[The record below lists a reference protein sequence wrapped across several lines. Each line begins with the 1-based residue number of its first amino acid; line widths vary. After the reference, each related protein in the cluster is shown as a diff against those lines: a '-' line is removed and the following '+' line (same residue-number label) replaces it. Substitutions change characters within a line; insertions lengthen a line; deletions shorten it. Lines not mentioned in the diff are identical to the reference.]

1 MGKSKA
7 RALDGLRP
15 TGSTP
20 TAASVR
26 ERGYRRSRG
35 GRAQQPSPS
44 LNVDVAGVFFVALVV
59 VFVAWPM
66 AQFALEFFS
75 RDA

>member
-7 RALDGLRP
+7 RAIDGLKP
-15 TGSTP
+15 TGSP
-20 TAASVR
+20 PEHAVARV
-26 ERGYRRSRG
+26 RGYRRSRG
-35 GRAQQPSPS
+35 GRAQQPSQP